1 VEHRSAFPLDAA
13 SEAFEP
19 FVGTWQTV
27 GAHGLIPGVVLH
39 GTTSF
44 ERLEFGGF
52 LRLRSS
58 ILKDVGIPD
67 GIAIIGGDGR
77 SGSCAFLH
85 HDERGVTR
93 VYDAAVE
100 DRTLRWWRDEPG
112 LSQRHTLTASPDD
125 ATMVGKGELDR
136 DGSTWEQDLDLTDT
150 RVRGADRP
158 RTAQAPWSRLGGP

>member
-19 FVGTWQTV
+19 LVGTWQTV

-44 ERLEFGGF
+44 ERLEPGGF

-58 ILKDVGIPD
+58 ILE
-67 GIAIIGGDGR
+67 GR
-77 SGSCAFLH
+77 RHARRHRDHRRRRPLGQLRVPAPRRARH
-85 HDERGVTR
+85 HP

-112 LSQRHTLTASPDD
+112 LSQRYTLTASPDG

-136 DGSTWEQDLDLTDT
+136 DGSTWEQDLDLTCT
-150 RVRGADRP
+150 RV
-158 RTAQAPWSRLGGP
+158 